1 MKDLS
6 PLETEINNAIAVL
19 KNGGLILYPTDTIW
33 GLGCD
38 ATNENAVTRLLEL
51 KNRTT
56 EKGLITLLD
65 NEGKLASFVREVP
78 AVAYDLIEFS
88 ENPLTLILDGAY
100 HLAPSVITND
110 GAAGFRITKD
120 EFCKKLIWKLRKPI
134 VSTSANISGQPHP
147 QCFSDVSPAIL
158 KGVDYVV
165 NLRRNEKSTATPS
178 KVIRLKSN
186 GEIKLL
192 RS

>member
-6 PLETEINNAIAVL
+6 PLDNEINNAIAVL

-88 ENPLTLILDGAY
+88 EIGRA
-100 HLAPSVITND
+100 HV
-110 GAAGFRITKD
+110 
-120 EFCKKLIWKLRKPI
+120 
-134 VSTSANISGQPHP
+134 
-147 QCFSDVSPAIL
+147 
-158 KGVDYVV
+158 
-165 NLRRNEKSTATPS
+165 
-178 KVIRLKSN
+178 
-186 GEIKLL
+186 
-192 RS
+192 

>member
-6 PLETEINNAIAVL
+6 PLDNEINNAIAVL

-56 EKGLITLLD
+56 EKGFITLLD

-100 HLAPSVITND
+100 HLAPSVITTD

-120 EFCKKLIWKLRKPI
+120 EFCKRLIWKLRKPI

-147 QCFSDVSPAIL
+147 QCFSDISPSIL
-158 KGVDYVV
+158 NGVDYVV